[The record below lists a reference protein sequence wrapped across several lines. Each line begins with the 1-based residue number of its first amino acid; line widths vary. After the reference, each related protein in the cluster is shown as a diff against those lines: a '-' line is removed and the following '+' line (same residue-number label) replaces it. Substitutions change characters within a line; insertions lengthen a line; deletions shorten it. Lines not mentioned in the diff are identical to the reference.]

1 MSLTVMDRPTK
12 TNEKIDEFKC
22 SCARIG
28 LLPPGKSSTDTR
40 HLDEVKQAQAYMK
53 SLSSSPYTSP
63 MLQPHHISAVDT
75 LLSSHREGSE
85 AYENE
90 RYKLGELRK
99 AADDLSEQTDLLTS
113 RIQELEIFDKEL
125 GILLESVRDALV
137 LGVYK

>member
-12 TNEKIDEFKC
+12 KNEKFDEFKC
-22 SCARIG
+22 SCARSG
-28 LLPPGKSSTDTR
+28 LLPPDKSSKDIR
-40 HLDEVKQAQAYMK
+40 HLDEDEQAQAYIK
-53 SLSSSPYTSP
+53 SLTSPYTSP

-99 AADDLSEQTDLLTS
+99 AADDLSEQTDLLTC
-113 RIQELEIFDKEL
+113 RIQELETFDKEL
-125 GILLESVRDALV
+125 RALLESVRDILD
-137 LGVYK
+137 LGVCK